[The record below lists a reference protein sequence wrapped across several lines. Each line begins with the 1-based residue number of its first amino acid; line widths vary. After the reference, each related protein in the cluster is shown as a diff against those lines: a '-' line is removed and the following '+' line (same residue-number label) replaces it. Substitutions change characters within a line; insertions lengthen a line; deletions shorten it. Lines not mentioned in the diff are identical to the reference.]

1 MSRTNNPSS
10 TYPTKSDKKLP
21 GGSALTPL
29 HRLVPGFG
37 LNEQARYDANRS
49 VVSSMQQHRRSGPA
63 HGGSS

>member
-1 MSRTNNPSS
+1 MAPYVVSRTDDPSS

-37 LNEQARYDANRS
+37 
-49 VVSSMQQHRRSGPA
+49 
-63 HGGSS
+63 